1 MNNEHI
7 QYSISH
13 KIVCIEYLNI
23 SPREDVQ
30 AAELYLKRKYWAFL
44 LKLDVVK
51 DLTLCEDEE

>member
-13 KIVCIEYLNI
+13 KIVFTEYLNI